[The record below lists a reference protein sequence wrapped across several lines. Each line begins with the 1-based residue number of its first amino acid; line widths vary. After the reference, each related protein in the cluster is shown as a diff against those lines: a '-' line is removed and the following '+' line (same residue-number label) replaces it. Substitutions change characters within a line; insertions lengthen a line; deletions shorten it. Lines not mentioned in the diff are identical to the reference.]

1 MSVVCVVIGTKDFG
15 SVADN
20 LCEDEEKWWEVIMTV
35 NNINNSGNKVA
46 LEAQRAS
53 QQQTQQQSAVTQVNQ
68 STTAGSAK
76 PDAVSLTQSA
86 QQLNTVQKK
95 GDEAPVDKEKVA
107 KLKEAITNGEYKVDP
122 QALARK
128 IAMLEQ
134 QVFGK

>member
-1 MSVVCVVIGTKDFG
+1 
-15 SVADN
+15 
-20 LCEDEEKWWEVIMTV
+20 MTV
-35 NNINNSGNKVA
+35 NNINNSGNKLA
-46 LEAQRAS
+46 LEAQRTN
-53 QQQTQQQSAVTQVNQ
+53 QQQAQQQSTVTQANQ
-68 STTAGSAK
+68 NTTAGTVK
-76 PDAVSLTQSA
+76 QDAVSLTQSA
-86 QQLNTVQKK
+86 QQLSSVQKK